1 MDFDSYYVTQAKNNL
16 PVFRGAAYQRGYGFG
31 NVFRRFFRWV
41 VPILKENAM
50 PVIKNLGKETLKGA
64 INVATDALDG
74 QDIKSSAK
82 SNLKKSL
89 QNISTQYGNGKKR
102 KKTVFKE
109 TKTFKKPNH
118 STNKKKKRR
127 LDIFD

>member
-1 MDFDSYYVTQAKNNL
+1 MLLKQKTIYRFL
-16 PVFRGAAYQRGYGFG
+16 GEPHIRGVMVLVMF
-31 NVFRRFFRWV
+31 
-41 VPILKENAM
+41 L
-50 PVIKNLGKETLKGA
+50 LGKETLKGA

>member
-1 MDFDSYYVTQAKNNL
+1 MLLKQKTICRFL
-16 PVFRGAAYQRGYGFG
+16 GEPHIRGVMVLVMFLGA
-31 NVFRRFFRWV
+31 FFRWV

-102 KKTVFKE
+102 KKRVFKE

-118 STNKKKKRR
+118 STNKKKRR

>member
-16 PVFRGAAYQRGYGFG
+16 PVFRGATYQRGYGFG

-89 QNISTQYGNGKKR
+89 HMETIDVIYIMYTGKHR
-102 KKTVFKE
+102 Y
-109 TKTFKKPNH
+109 H
-118 STNKKKKRR
+118 
-127 LDIFD
+127 